1 MERGDS
7 RRKSNPEQ
15 DGSPSGSPRG
25 GEYTRRRAT
34 TERSKSLVTD
44 KKTNLSSAR
53 FRRLASDVSTTS
65 TNDASKYREEY
76 KRNFH
81 INDKLRAEA
90 ILKQI
95 RDCSK
100 SGEYDQAEKRLEG
113 FNQLLEGRFG
123 QDYHHPYEEGV
134 CREFAYLYTAWGKSE
149 LDKGNFGE
157 AESKFKLAEKVIE
170 KRLRVL
176 RDQALSK
183 RDGGCDIADTKG
195 RLGVLYAYWG
205 LLEQEQGKSKQ
216 AKEKFEQAKPH
227 LEYAVRNRAHNL
239 WCEDRGAKKADK
251 LGVVYT
257 MLNEPHEAKK
267 AHEMARNI
275 RRKELKLGGSDLAR
289 VDHNLGLDYAKLGKL
304 DLAQWFLQRASDS
317 YKEVKRS
324 MINRLALE
332 VPNKPE
338 PESEDLKVLKD
349 LANRYFLEV
358 RSNSEHATKILQDAR
373 EMQPSKRTIPQE

>member
-1 MERGDS
+1 MKRYE
-7 RRKSNPEQ
+7 KSNLEQ

-34 TERSKSLVTD
+34 EQSKSYEETH
-44 KKTNLSSAR
+44 LSGGR

-65 TNDASKYREEY
+65 TNDASKYREYY
-76 KRNFH
+76 KNSFN
-81 INDKLRAEA
+81 INNQRQAEA
-90 ILKQI
+90 ILECI

-100 SGEYDQAEKRLEG
+100 RGEYDQAKARLEG
-113 FNQLLEGRFG
+113 FNQVLKERFG
-123 QDYHHPYEEGV
+123 QYLHHPYEEGV
-134 CREFAYLYTAWGKSE
+134 CGEVAYLYTAWGKSE
-149 LDKGNFGE
+149 LEKRNFGE
-157 AESKFKLAEKVIE
+157 AESKFKLAEKAFK
-170 KRLRVL
+170 KRLDIL
-176 RDQALSK
+176 LQNQPLSK
-183 RDGGCDIADTKG
+183 HDGGRDIADAKG
-195 RLGVLYAYWG
+195 RLGVLYTYWG
-205 LLEQEQGKSKQ
+205 LLEQEREKPEQ
-216 AKEKFEQAKPH
+216 AKKKFEQAKPH

-304 DLAQWFLQRASDS
+304 DLAWWFLQRASDS

-324 MINRLALE
+324 MINHLALE

-338 PESEDLKVLKD
+338 PGSEDLKVLKD

-358 RSNSEHATKILQDAR
+358 QSNSKHATKILQDAR